1 MSGDV
6 AEAMN
11 LNSLEELEEKFTHQ
25 AAITKFDII
34 FLKYTI
40 HKITILVRIW
50 MSTVCHLLEVEKSRT
65 ELRFLN

>member
-25 AAITKFDII
+25 AAITKFDNVL
-34 FLKYTI
+34 LKHMI
-40 HKITILVRIW
+40 HKVIIPVRIW
-50 MSTVCHLLEVEKSRT
+50 MSTVCHLQEVERSRT
-65 ELRFLN
+65 ELKFLN